1 VNSDD
6 IVTIAR
12 KDLRTALR
20 RRGVRASLVLFPVLT
35 GVGLSLVVR
44 WVGSRSGSTIPPEVL
59 ARLLTSFLFFFVIGS
74 ATLPTA
80 IAAYSFVG
88 EKVER
93 SLEPL
98 LATPASDF
106 DVLVGKS
113 LAAFL
118 PPVVATWV
126 GAALFIVITNRQTS
140 STIGTAYLPD
150 ATSWVI
156 LGLVVP
162 LSALL
167 SVLVSVLVSVRATD
181 TRSAQQAASLLA
193 LPFAA
198 IYVMSEIQVIS
209 LDPTGTLS
217 LAGVLAA
224 IDIVLFVA
232 ARAAFDREE
241 ILTRWR

>member
-1 VNSDD
+1 MNGGD
-6 IVTIAR
+6 ILTIAR
-12 KDLRTALR
+12 KDVRTALR

-44 WVGSRSGSTIPPEVL
+44 WAGSKSGGTIQTEVL
-59 ARLLTSFLFFFVIGS
+59 SRLLTSFLFFFVIGS

-98 LATPASDF
+98 LATPASDL
-106 DVLVGKS
+106 DVLIGKS

-118 PPVVATWV
+118 PPVVATWF
-126 GAALFIVITNRQTS
+126 GAALFILITNRQTDRS
-140 STIGTAYLPD
+140 IGTTYLPD

-156 LGLVVP
+156 LGLVIP

-198 IYVMSEIQVIS
+198 IYVMSEIQVLS
-209 LDPTGTLS
+209 LDPTGMLS

-224 IDIVLFVA
+224 IDIVLFIA

>member
-1 VNSDD
+1 MTGTD
-6 IVTIAR
+6 IITIAG
-12 KDLRTALR
+12 KDLRTVVR
-20 RRGVRASLVLFPVLT
+20 RRGIRLSLVLFPVIT
-35 GVGLSLVVR
+35 AVGLSLLVR
-44 WVGSRSGSTIPPEVL
+44 YVGSESGGTISPEVL
-59 ARLLTSFLFFFVIGS
+59 SRLLISFLFIFVVGS

-98 LATPASDF
+98 LATPVTDL
-106 DVLVGKS
+106 DVLVGKA

-118 PPVVATWV
+118 PPVVAMWI
-126 GAALFIVITNRQTS
+126 GAALFILLADRETS
-140 STIGTAYLPD
+140 GSLGRAYLPD
-150 ATSWVI
+150 ATAWLI
-156 LGLVVP
+156 LGLVIP

-167 SVLVSVLVSVRATD
+167 SVLVSVLVSVRAVD

-198 IYVMSEIQVIS
+198 IYVLSELQLIS
-209 LDPTGTLS
+209 LVPAGMLS

-224 IDIVLFVA
+224 VDIVLFVL
-232 ARAAFDREE
+232 ARAAFNREE
-241 ILTRWR
+241 ILIRWR